1 MPKLEKSVIIGH
13 KNINLITQKQR
24 PDEKKVWSKVLV
36 LIVTSFVARTK
47 KCYGVPSPALLY
59 YKYCLFFFIL
69 SIRPCP
75 RHSSL
80 SFQSVLIL
88 VPCFTF
94 GIRPGV
100 HSSLSSQYI
109 LVSFYLSFN
118 PSFYYSPYFFFLSFL
133 SVLFLARASFLSF
146 QFVLLYSS
154 LFSFFII
161 SIRPTFSTCFILWIR
176 PHFFFFIFSISPSLR
191 LSF

>member
-1 MPKLEKSVIIGH
+1 M
-13 KNINLITQKQR
+13 
-24 PDEKKVWSKVLV
+24 WSKVLV

-118 PSFYYSPYFFFLSFL
+118 PSFYYSPHFFFLSFL

-146 QFVLLYSS
+146 QFVQLYSS

-161 SIRPTFSTCFILWIR
+161 SSALLLAPV
-176 PHFFFFIFSISPSLR
+176 
-191 LSF
+191 LSFESVPISSSLFSQSVLASVYPFNPSYS